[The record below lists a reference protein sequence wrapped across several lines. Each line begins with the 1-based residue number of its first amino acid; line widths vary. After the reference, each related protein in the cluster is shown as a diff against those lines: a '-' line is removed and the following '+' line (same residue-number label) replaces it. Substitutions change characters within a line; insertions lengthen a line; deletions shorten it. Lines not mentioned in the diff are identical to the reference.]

1 MLSMKEVYAVL
12 DKHVRYTATKAFLGT
27 KMTEGSCVQEHGIK
41 MLSLIEKLED
51 LQVGLDD
58 DTYIDVILQSLP
70 PSCDLFVVNC
80 NMNGLEKPIHKL
92 INMLVKYE
100 ATTKKSAASAL
111 IGEASI
117 SNARQGGV
125 RL

>member
-1 MLSMKEVYAVL
+1 MKEVYAVL
-12 DKHVRYTATKAFLGT
+12 DKHVRYTATKAFFGT
-27 KMTEGSCVQEHGIK
+27 KMTEGSSVQEHGIK

-51 LQVGLDD
+51 LQICLDN
-58 DTYIDVILQSLP
+58 DTYIDVILQLLP
-70 PSCDLFVVNC
+70 PSYDLFVVNC

-111 IGEASI
+111 IGEAST
-117 SNARQGGV
+117 SKAKEKGF